1 MLLPAADRQT
11 AGHPLTAVSY
21 LVKTARRRREE
32 RREERRRQE
41 GDAAE
46 DR

>member
-1 MLLPAADRQT
+1 MPGGGGILRVL
-11 AGHPLTAVSY
+11 GIIY
-21 LVKTARRRREE
+21 LVKTARRCREE

-46 DR
+46 DS